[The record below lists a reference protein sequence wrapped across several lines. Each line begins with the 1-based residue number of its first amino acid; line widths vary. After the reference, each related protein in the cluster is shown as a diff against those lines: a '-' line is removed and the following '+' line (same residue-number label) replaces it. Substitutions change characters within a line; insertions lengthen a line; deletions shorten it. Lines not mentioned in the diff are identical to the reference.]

1 MPNLQTIRAGIA
13 KLPEGPPLVIAL
25 TGATQGIGSYTAKVL
40 ADTFAKHG
48 SKLRVYIVGRNA
60 SRAEELLRYGRETSP
75 GSDWRFVQ
83 ASDLALMSEV
93 DRVSQEIIKEEE
105 ADPFAG
111 GPARIDV
118 LYMGQAFSP
127 LQASPGTYLPISP
140 LSTP

>member
-1 MPNLQTIRAGIA
+1 MPNLKIIRAGIA

-40 ADTFAKHG
+40 ADTFAQHG

-60 SRAEELLRYGRETSP
+60 SRAEELLKYGRETSP

-93 DRVSQEIIKEEE
+93 DRVSQEIIKKEE

-111 GPARIDV
+111 GPARLDV
-118 LYMGQAFSP
+118 LYMSQALSP
-127 LQASPGTYLPISP
+127 LQASPGTYP
-140 LSTP
+140 